1 MTPTALPGRPGIVQ
15 RVARDLGPGSYVNLG
30 VGIPVDVLPLLRH
43 RPDIFVHSENGV
55 LGMRTLDPDE
65 ATDDNM
71 VNAGKMPVGAHEG
84 AAFFHHADSFAMMRG
99 GHLDACVLGAYQAS
113 ASGDLANWS
122 LGRPDAANTVG
133 GAMDLVVGAKQ
144 VWVTMEHLTHQG
156 KPRILPE
163 CTLPL
168 TGVGVVNRVYT
179 DKATL
184 HIVDG
189 TVIVAELVGDT
200 TFDELVDITPVPL
213 IDRPVEREQGQA
225 LHPRQVG

>member
-1 MTPTALPGRPGIVQ
+1 MTTSADLPGRPGIVR
-15 RVARDLGPGSYVNLG
+15 RVARDLAPGAYVNLG
-30 VGIPVDVLPLLRH
+30 VGIPVDVLPLLRN
-43 RPDIFVHSENGV
+43 RPDVFVHSENGV
-55 LGMRTLDPDE
+55 LGMRALDPDE
-65 ATDDNM
+65 AADDDM
-71 VNAGKMPVGAHEG
+71 VNAGKMPVGLHEG

-99 GHLDACVLGAYQAS
+99 GHLDQCVLGAYQVS
-113 ASGDLANWS
+113 ATGDLANWS

-144 VWVTMEHLTHQG
+144 VWVTMEHLTRQSE
-156 KPRILPE
+156 PRILPE

-168 TGVGVVNRVYT
+168 TGAGVVDRIYT

-189 TVIVAELVGDT
+189 TMTVTELVGDT

-213 IDRPVEREQGQA
+213 IDQSVKREQV
-225 LHPRQVG
+225 RT